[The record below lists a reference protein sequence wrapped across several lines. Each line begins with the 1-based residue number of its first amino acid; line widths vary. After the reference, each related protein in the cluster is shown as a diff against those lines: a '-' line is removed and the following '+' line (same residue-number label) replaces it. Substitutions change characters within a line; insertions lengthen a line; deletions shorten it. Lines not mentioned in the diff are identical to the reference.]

1 MSEYKMSEYKMSEY
15 KMSEYIIVKPV
26 WKNDVTGIISYF
38 YDEFGTPAFYMIRDI
53 LRKHFGEDIWISI
66 NRKKFYEFY
75 VFDFDK
81 TKNINDIIK
90 NIYEPHT
97 LVIIF
102 EEHMPSAHIT
112 FEFIG
117 KGVE

>member
-1 MSEYKMSEYKMSEY
+1 MSEY

-66 NRKKFYEFY
+66 NRKNFYEFY

-117 KGVE
+117 RGVE

>member
-1 MSEYKMSEYKMSEY
+1 MSEY

-26 WKNDVTGIISYF
+26 WENDVTGEKSYF
-38 YDEFGTPAFYMIRDI
+38 YDEFGTPAFYMISDI
-53 LRKHFGEDIWISI
+53 LRKHFGSDIWISI
-66 NRKKFYEFY
+66 NRKNPHEFY
-75 VFDFDK
+75 IFDVDK
-81 TKNINDIIK
+81 TKDINDIIK
-90 NIYEPHT
+90 NINEPHT

>member
-1 MSEYKMSEYKMSEY
+1 
-15 KMSEYIIVKPV
+15 MSEYIIVKPV

-38 YDEFGTPAFYMIRDI
+38 YDEFGPPAFYMIRDI

-117 KGVE
+117 RGVE